1 MGYNNIGI
9 IIIISSIRLRVLLTP
24 GKSSLYPYVCLSVG
38 WPFKL
43 SYQKTNNGVKK
54 NYICGHNS
62 HRCEGHEKDVRDEV
76 DISDPLHHKK
86 LSFPDNIDNYKV
98 KKI

>member
-54 NYICGHNS
+54 KTIFCGHNS
-62 HRCEGHEKDVRDEV
+62 HTCKENVRDEV
-76 DISDPLHHKK
+76 DISDPLHLKN